1 MLSQFMGFIFLA
13 KTLREGADFL
23 VTLLSRNAMVGT
35 E

>member
-13 KTLREGADFL
+13 KTIRKGADSL
-23 VTLLSRNAMVGT
+23 LTLLSRNTMVGT